1 MEATKRKPILR
12 KKPCREKLSDQ
23 EETLRA
29 AQKLKDEVVSK
40 LIEELNA
47 LEEDPKSG
55 EHLEALLHK
64 RGINMRLVGRLCAT
78 VSMSFF

>member
-1 MEATKRKPILR
+1 
-12 KKPCREKLSDQ
+12 
-23 EETLRA
+23 LRA
-29 AQKLKDEVVSK
+29 AQKLKDEVISK

-64 RGINMRLVGRLCAT
+64 RGINMRLMGRLCTSVRFQYVLRVIGRDEPYQRALCH
-78 VSMSFF
+78 